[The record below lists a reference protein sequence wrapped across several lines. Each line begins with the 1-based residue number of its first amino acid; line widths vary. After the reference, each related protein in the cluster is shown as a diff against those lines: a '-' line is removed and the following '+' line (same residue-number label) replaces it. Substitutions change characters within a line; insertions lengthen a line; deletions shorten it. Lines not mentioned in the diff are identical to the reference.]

1 MLSFYFL
8 FRGKWPL
15 LAEVIH
21 RFYSTFCSPR
31 NPLFFSI
38 IWHRVCLFSLNSM
51 ARAFEN
57 DYFWLS
63 SLYIY
68 EDEFQKEKNPSKLTK
83 FSSTYPWPC
92 KWATAIQHTFG
103 DVYNIDIYL
112 IGRIGRNF
120 VFSPGVFFVF
130 GVTLYQNWWSVKL
143 CLQGICYFIFFW
155 EIFILFFFSQ
165 LLTVNRNG
173 EFEIG
178 SKYSKSSSWE
188 SKLHFLVNSL

>member
-1 MLSFYFL
+1 MNF
-8 FRGKWPL
+8 K
-15 LAEVIH
+15 
-21 RFYSTFCSPR
+21 
-31 NPLFFSI
+31 
-38 IWHRVCLFSLNSM
+38 
-51 ARAFEN
+51 
-57 DYFWLS
+57 
-63 SLYIY
+63 
-68 EDEFQKEKNPSKLTK
+68 KKKNPSKLTK

-120 VFSPGVFFVF
+120 VFSLGVFLRVWRDVVSKLMKCQVVF
-130 GVTLYQNWWSVKL
+130 ARHLLLY
-143 CLQGICYFIFFW
+143 FFW
-155 EIFILFFFSQ
+155 EIFILFFSQ